1 MDRERPITVVV
12 VDDHDVFRRGLVR
25 LLSDEPDIEVIGE
38 APDGELAVRVATQ
51 LLPDVVIMDLNLPE
65 MNGIEATRRLVARAP
80 QVRVMVLTISI
91 DEHDVVEAI
100 LAGARGYLVKD
111 SSIEEII
118 RGVRSAAAGESLIS
132 PRIATM
138 LLERLREHAAPAYTR
153 DGGELTAREL
163 EILRLVAAGLDNLDI
178 ARELVISPQTVKSHV
193 SNILAKLQ
201 LDNRIQAAVHAV
213 RHGLV

>member
-65 MNGIEATRRLVARAP
+65 MNGIEATRRVVAKAP

-111 SSIEEII
+111 SSIEDII
-118 RGVRSAAAGESLIS
+118 SGVRSAAAGESLIS